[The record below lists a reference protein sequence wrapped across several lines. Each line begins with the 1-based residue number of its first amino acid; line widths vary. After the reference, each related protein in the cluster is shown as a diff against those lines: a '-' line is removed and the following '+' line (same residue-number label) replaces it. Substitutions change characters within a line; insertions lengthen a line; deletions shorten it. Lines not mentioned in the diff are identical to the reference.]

1 MKSVVDEWNRPS
13 GRVASWNA
21 FNKKEK
27 KREKKDSIYSWMWK
41 MVEKIDDAS

>member
-21 FNKKEK
+21 FDKKKERK
-27 KREKKDSIYSWMWK
+27 KKIRYTHGCGRWWKK
-41 MVEKIDDAS
+41 